1 MNKQILTLLFLCFFS
16 GNMFAQLQA
25 TFTKTINTECLGADC
40 NWTGPSILIN
50 EIMIAP
56 PGNIDGSLSG
66 EAGVN
71 PGKGEW
77 IELYNPN
84 ICEPVDI
91 SCYYLGNATQGANII
106 SPALLGGGFQLPQG
120 TIVPP
125 AGFCLVRGVNAAS
138 VPANLLVQNGGNVV
152 EIVVPGTITS
162 NGLCADDDG
171 MSFTGPRLWFPNA
184 GGWFAFYDNNGV
196 PQDAIS
202 WGDQKGV
209 GQAPCIPVNSPC
221 NTGVTSLSNYNNIP
235 ADRKQMIYSGT
246 ISQDAQSIRR
256 VPDGGSWVVNQKDA
270 ATYGTC
276 NDICAQVGSS
286 TCAGTA
292 TINVTGG
299 TPPYTYAWNDSQSQ
313 TTQTATGLCGNTYQV
328 TVTDNNGNTQ
338 VFSVVIED
346 LELDVSATSTDA
358 NCGMSDGQI
367 NVSVSNGAS
376 PYTYGIGE
384 PTQSSNTFTGLA
396 SGAYTVTV
404 KDDNG
409 CVGTTNESIGSIGGP
424 SVTAPS
430 DITICLGDD
439 VTLTATNPD
448 GATISWDN
456 GINDGVTFTPTTAGV
471 TIYTVTATLG
481 GCDAFDQTT
490 VTVIANPDP
499 TFDADIL
506 EGCKALKVTFSNT
519 SGITGGTCLWD
530 FGDGTT
536 STDCGTVIHT
546 YQDAGDYTVTLSI
559 NVGNCQGT
567 TTKTNYIHVID
578 GPTAAFTANPTVTH
592 LPNTEVNF
600 TNNSSN
606 ATNYAWEFG
615 DGTNGSTDENPTHFF
630 PSDDAGEYTVT
641 LYASDANCTDSAKV
655 KITIKYPGVEFE
667 VPNVFTPNG
676 DGNNDEFHFV
686 YAKNIKS
693 LELVIVNRWGN
704 TVFES
709 DEVVFSWNGKVKN
722 SGADC
727 SEGIYFYSIK
737 VTDYEDVV
745 HEENGFIHL
754 TRGK

>member
-1 MNKQILTLLFLCFFS
+1 MNKQIFTLLFLCFFS
-16 GNMFAQLQA
+16 GNIFAQLQA

-50 EIMIAP
+50 EIQVAP
-56 PGNIDGSLSG
+56 VNGDGSLSG
-66 EAGVN
+66 YQSEGV
-71 PGKGEW
+71 PPLIPPVSAAGEW

-84 ICEPVDI
+84 VCEPVDI
-91 SCYYLGNATQGANII
+91 SCYYLGNNAPDPSNY
-106 SPALLGGGFQLPQG
+106 GGGFQLPQG

-125 AGFCLVRGVNAAS
+125 AGFCVIRGVYAPT
-138 VPANLLVQNGGNVV
+138 VPSNLLVQNGGNTV
-152 EIVVPGTITS
+152 EIIVPELINS
-162 NGLCADDDG
+162 DG
-171 MSFTGPRLWFPNA
+171 VCVGAGGHRLWFPNA
-184 GGWFAFYDNNGV
+184 GGWFAFYDGNGV

-202 WGDQKGV
+202 WGTEAGAS
-209 GQAPCIPVNSPC
+209 GQPCLPTSSGC
-221 NTGVTSLSNYNNIP
+221 NTGVTSLSSYTNFPANRKTKIYNGEVPKNNN
-235 ADRKQMIYSGT
+235 T
-246 ISQDAQSIRR
+246 IRR
-256 VPDGGSWVVNQKDA
+256 IPDGGNWVINTDA
-270 ATYGTC
+270 TPTYGTC

-299 TPPYTYAWNDSQSQ
+299 TPPYTYAWNDSQAQ

-338 VFSVVIED
+338 VFSVVIEN

-376 PYTYGIGE
+376 PYTYGIGG
-384 PTQSSNTFTGLA
+384 PTQSSNTFTSLA

-456 GINDGVTFTPTTAGV
+456 GINDGVTFTPTSAGV
-471 TIYTVTATLG
+471 TTYTVTATLG

-519 SGITGGTCLWD
+519 SGITGGTCLWN

-606 ATNYAWEFG
+606 ATNYTWEFG

-655 KITIKYPGVEFE
+655 KITIKYPGVEFK